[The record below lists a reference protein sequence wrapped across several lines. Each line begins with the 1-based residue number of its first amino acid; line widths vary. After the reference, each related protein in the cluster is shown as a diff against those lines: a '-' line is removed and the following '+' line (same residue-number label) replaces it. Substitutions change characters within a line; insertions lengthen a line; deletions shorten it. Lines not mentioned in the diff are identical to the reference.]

1 MNYQDNL
8 KQKENN
14 IARIDE
20 FILFLRE
27 TFENLDKYD
36 NKYGQLIVLLN
47 KEKRLYSGSDKDD
60 PDVFYKKLREIK
72 HQIYSKISEI
82 KNRIKF
88 DNINIHEELT
98 LSYQDLIL
106 KENISNIKNSLQNSI
121 NDQNFLSL
129 SNLPKNNDDKDKVE
143 AIKNFKDFCKSHFPD
158 FEYLKY
164 NISDL
169 LSDLE
174 KNIKEGAEKEKYTR
188 TKIDQLICEIKNKIS
203 NSNSIRDL
211 KEQVKITDKYIN
223 DKKNELLNKDSIKIK
238 NKLLSNEHFKYYL
251 TKSFE
256 ERGTKDY
263 FNALLKFHPLILS
276 GISLVGMIY
285 YFAYF
290 GFELK
295 YFPDLGG
302 ADVAYVGVSLFFMLA
317 TISLFFI
324 LPCLCYPGYHK
335 KDIGW
340 IFFFGLSLL
349 PLFTLVCMAT
359 LNTIINKSL
368 DVLFW
373 FSLIGS
379 FIYLIIVICTDK
391 FTTFSLCKVAILIII
406 FPENFS
412 FNGLFFS
419 SIVGLYLMTLVYF
432 KGLEYFYN
440 NNDLLQFVVAFIIVV
455 FAILSWFVTNE
466 FANRLGIAN
475 VEYKYLSIEKSALG
489 ALPKG
494 ICKKTE
500 KDLIRTYYD
509 ANDISNVVILYNIK
523 ALSTL
528 GKFYYLEAI
537 GCENNEKIRF
547 ELDSSKIISR
557 SKE

>member
-1 MNYQDNL
+1 M
-8 KQKENN
+8 KQK
-14 IARIDE
+14 
-20 FILFLRE
+20 
-27 TFENLDKYD
+27 
-36 NKYGQLIVLLN
+36 NK
-47 KEKRLYSGSDKDD
+47 RRPSDK
-60 PDVFYKKLREIK
+60 
-72 HQIYSKISEI
+72 
-82 KNRIKF
+82 
-88 DNINIHEELT
+88 T
-98 LSYQDLIL
+98 
-106 KENISNIKNSLQNSI
+106 NSI
-121 NDQNFLSL
+121 NSNKAESNMSNDGKKGSNTKSL
-129 SNLPKNNDDKDKVE
+129 CDFKKLLCIGRMLKKKFIESKDMSEERKE
-143 AIKNFKDFCKSHFPD
+143 EKDFLHKA
-158 FEYLKY
+158 LG
-164 NISDL
+164 NL
-169 LSDLE
+169 L
-174 KNIKEGAEKEKYTR
+174 T
-188 TKIDQLICEIKNKIS
+188 
-203 NSNSIRDL
+203 
-211 KEQVKITDKYIN
+211 
-223 DKKNELLNKDSIKIK
+223 
-238 NKLLSNEHFKYYL
+238 
-251 TKSFE
+251 
-256 ERGTKDY
+256 
-263 FNALLKFHPLILS
+263 FHPLILS

-406 FPENFS
+406 IAVVVNFIVVIEYFPENFS
-412 FNGLFFS
+412 FNGWFFS

-440 NNDLLQFVVAFIIVV
+440 NNDLIQFVVAFIIVV

-489 ALPKG
+489 ALPKE
-494 ICKKTE
+494 ICDITNINLAEENLTISYADNKLTIKDENNNSALCGNVFPEYIKFSCEDNECKNIKEATNIKYQNKNLSYAIVDKNTLKENNFTIGTTVKVTLKENITYIE
-500 KDLIRTYYD
+500 KQ
-509 ANDISNVVILYNIK
+509 NDVILLRNIK
-523 ALSTL
+523 AISTL
-528 GKFYYLEAI
+528 GKFYYLETI
-537 GCENNEKIRF
+537 GYKNKDDKEIKF
-547 ELDSSKIISR
+547 ELDASKIISR
-557 SKE
+557 EK

>member
-1 MNYQDNL
+1 M
-8 KQKENN
+8 KQK
-14 IARIDE
+14 
-20 FILFLRE
+20 
-27 TFENLDKYD
+27 
-36 NKYGQLIVLLN
+36 NK
-47 KEKRLYSGSDKDD
+47 RRPSDK
-60 PDVFYKKLREIK
+60 
-72 HQIYSKISEI
+72 
-82 KNRIKF
+82 
-88 DNINIHEELT
+88 T
-98 LSYQDLIL
+98 
-106 KENISNIKNSLQNSI
+106 NSI
-121 NDQNFLSL
+121 N
-129 SNLPKNNDDKDKVE
+129 SNKAESNMSNDGKKGSNTKSSCDFKKLLCIGRMLKKKFIESKDMSEERKE
-143 AIKNFKDFCKSHFPD
+143 EKDFLHKA
-158 FEYLKY
+158 LG
-164 NISDL
+164 NL
-169 LSDLE
+169 L
-174 KNIKEGAEKEKYTR
+174 T
-188 TKIDQLICEIKNKIS
+188 
-203 NSNSIRDL
+203 
-211 KEQVKITDKYIN
+211 
-223 DKKNELLNKDSIKIK
+223 
-238 NKLLSNEHFKYYL
+238 
-251 TKSFE
+251 
-256 ERGTKDY
+256 
-263 FNALLKFHPLILS
+263 FHPLILS

-368 DVLFW
+368 DILFW

-406 FPENFS
+406 IAVVVNFIVVIEYFPENFS
-412 FNGLFFS
+412 FNGWFFS

-440 NNDLLQFVVAFIIVV
+440 NNDLIQFVVAFIIVV

-489 ALPKG
+489 ALPKE
-494 ICKKTE
+494 ICDITNINLAEENLTISYADNKLTIKDENNNSALCGNVFPEYIKFSCEDNECKNIKEATNIKYQNKNLSYAIVDKNTLKENNFTIGTTVKVTLKENITYIE
-500 KDLIRTYYD
+500 KQ
-509 ANDISNVVILYNIK
+509 NDVIVLRNIK
-523 ALSTL
+523 AISTL
-528 GKFYYLEAI
+528 GKFYYLETI
-537 GCENNEKIRF
+537 GYKNKDDKEIKF
-547 ELDSSKIISR
+547 ELDASKIISR
-557 SKE
+557 EK

>member
-1 MNYQDNL
+1 M
-8 KQKENN
+8 KQK
-14 IARIDE
+14 
-20 FILFLRE
+20 
-27 TFENLDKYD
+27 
-36 NKYGQLIVLLN
+36 NK
-47 KEKRLYSGSDKDD
+47 RRPSDK
-60 PDVFYKKLREIK
+60 
-72 HQIYSKISEI
+72 
-82 KNRIKF
+82 
-88 DNINIHEELT
+88 T
-98 LSYQDLIL
+98 
-106 KENISNIKNSLQNSI
+106 NSI
-121 NDQNFLSL
+121 N
-129 SNLPKNNDDKDKVE
+129 SNKAESNMSNDGKKGSNTKSSCDFKKLLCIGRMLKKKFIESKDMSEERKE
-143 AIKNFKDFCKSHFPD
+143 EKDFLHKA
-158 FEYLKY
+158 LG
-164 NISDL
+164 NL
-169 LSDLE
+169 L
-174 KNIKEGAEKEKYTR
+174 T
-188 TKIDQLICEIKNKIS
+188 
-203 NSNSIRDL
+203 
-211 KEQVKITDKYIN
+211 
-223 DKKNELLNKDSIKIK
+223 
-238 NKLLSNEHFKYYL
+238 
-251 TKSFE
+251 
-256 ERGTKDY
+256 
-263 FNALLKFHPLILS
+263 FHPLILS

-406 FPENFS
+406 IAVVVNFIVVIEYFPENFS
-412 FNGLFFS
+412 FNGWFFS

-440 NNDLLQFVVAFIIVV
+440 NNDLIQFVVAFIIVV

-475 VEYKYLSIEKSALG
+475 VEYKYLSIEKSIAG
-489 ALPKG
+489 ALPEK
-494 ICKKTE
+494 ICKNGIYCDDSK
-500 KDLIRTYYD
+500 TYYD
-509 ANDISNVVILYNIK
+509 ENETNGVIKLYNVK

-528 GKFYYLEAI
+528 GKFYYLQTKD
-537 GCENNEKIRF
+537 GVKF

-557 SKE
+557 AKK

>member
-1 MNYQDNL
+1 MNYQDIL

-14 IARIDE
+14 ITRIDE
-20 FILFLRE
+20 IIKFLRE
-27 TFENLDKYD
+27 NFDGLDKYD
-36 NKYGQLIVLLN
+36 SKYSQLIVLLN
-47 KEKRLYSGSDKDD
+47 KEKRLYSNLDKSN
-60 PDVFYKKLREIK
+60 PDVFYNELRDIK
-72 HQIYSKISEI
+72 RQIGFKISEI
-82 KNRIKF
+82 KY
-88 DNINIHEELT
+88 EL
-98 LSYQDLIL
+98 SKAL
-106 KENISNIKNSLQNSI
+106 KEKKSAPKIKEQ
-121 NDQNFLSL
+121 
-129 SNLPKNNDDKDKVE
+129 
-143 AIKNFKDFCKSHFPD
+143 AIKSSEEKDSG
-158 FEYLKY
+158 
-164 NISDL
+164 I
-169 LSDLE
+169 
-174 KNIKEGAEKEKYTR
+174 
-188 TKIDQLICEIKNKIS
+188 
-203 NSNSIRDL
+203 
-211 KEQVKITDKYIN
+211 
-223 DKKNELLNKDSIKIK
+223 KKNFREEYDEDIYKKTKEISKRT
-238 NKLLSNEHFKYYL
+238 SEYFEYYL

-256 ERGTKDY
+256 ERSVKDY

-412 FNGLFFS
+412 FNGWFFFFNS
-419 SIVGLYLMTLVYF
+419 WTLSY
-432 KGLEYFYN
+432 
-440 NNDLLQFVVAFIIVV
+440 DTC
-455 FAILSWFVTNE
+455 IL
-466 FANRLGIAN
+466 
-475 VEYKYLSIEKSALG
+475 
-489 ALPKG
+489 
-494 ICKKTE
+494 
-500 KDLIRTYYD
+500 
-509 ANDISNVVILYNIK
+509 
-523 ALSTL
+523 
-528 GKFYYLEAI
+528 
-537 GCENNEKIRF
+537 
-547 ELDSSKIISR
+547 
-557 SKE
+557 

>member
-1 MNYQDNL
+1 M
-8 KQKENN
+8 KQK
-14 IARIDE
+14 
-20 FILFLRE
+20 
-27 TFENLDKYD
+27 
-36 NKYGQLIVLLN
+36 NK
-47 KEKRLYSGSDKDD
+47 RRPSDK
-60 PDVFYKKLREIK
+60 
-72 HQIYSKISEI
+72 
-82 KNRIKF
+82 
-88 DNINIHEELT
+88 T
-98 LSYQDLIL
+98 
-106 KENISNIKNSLQNSI
+106 NSI
-121 NDQNFLSL
+121 N
-129 SNLPKNNDDKDKVE
+129 SNKAESNMSNDGKKGSNTKSSCDFKKLLCIGRMLKKKFIESKDMSEERKE
-143 AIKNFKDFCKSHFPD
+143 EKDFLHKA
-158 FEYLKY
+158 LG
-164 NISDL
+164 NL
-169 LSDLE
+169 L
-174 KNIKEGAEKEKYTR
+174 T
-188 TKIDQLICEIKNKIS
+188 
-203 NSNSIRDL
+203 
-211 KEQVKITDKYIN
+211 
-223 DKKNELLNKDSIKIK
+223 
-238 NKLLSNEHFKYYL
+238 
-251 TKSFE
+251 
-256 ERGTKDY
+256 
-263 FNALLKFHPLILS
+263 FHPLILS

-406 FPENFS
+406 IAVVVNFIVVIEYFPENFS
-412 FNGLFFS
+412 FNGWFFS

-440 NNDLLQFVVAFIIVV
+440 NNDLIQFVVAFIIVV

-489 ALPKG
+489 ALPKE
-494 ICKKTE
+494 ICDITNINLAEENLTISYADNKLTIKDENNNSALCGNVFPEYIKFSCEDNECKNIKEATNIKYQNKNLSYAIVDKNTLKENNFTIGTTVKVTLKENITYIE
-500 KDLIRTYYD
+500 KQ
-509 ANDISNVVILYNIK
+509 NDVILLRNIK
-523 ALSTL
+523 AISTL
-528 GKFYYLEAI
+528 GKFYYLETI
-537 GCENNEKIRF
+537 GYKNKDDKEIKF
-547 ELDSSKIISR
+547 ELDASKIISR
-557 SKE
+557 EK

>member
-1 MNYQDNL
+1 
-8 KQKENN
+8 
-14 IARIDE
+14 
-20 FILFLRE
+20 
-27 TFENLDKYD
+27 
-36 NKYGQLIVLLN
+36 
-47 KEKRLYSGSDKDD
+47 
-60 PDVFYKKLREIK
+60 
-72 HQIYSKISEI
+72 
-82 KNRIKF
+82 
-88 DNINIHEELT
+88 
-98 LSYQDLIL
+98 
-106 KENISNIKNSLQNSI
+106 
-121 NDQNFLSL
+121 
-129 SNLPKNNDDKDKVE
+129 
-143 AIKNFKDFCKSHFPD
+143 
-158 FEYLKY
+158 
-164 NISDL
+164 
-169 LSDLE
+169 
-174 KNIKEGAEKEKYTR
+174 
-188 TKIDQLICEIKNKIS
+188 
-203 NSNSIRDL
+203 
-211 KEQVKITDKYIN
+211 
-223 DKKNELLNKDSIKIK
+223 
-238 NKLLSNEHFKYYL
+238 
-251 TKSFE
+251 
-256 ERGTKDY
+256 
-263 FNALLKFHPLILS
+263 
-276 GISLVGMIY
+276 
-285 YFAYF
+285 
-290 GFELK
+290 
-295 YFPDLGG
+295 
-302 ADVAYVGVSLFFMLA
+302 MLA

-412 FNGLFFS
+412 FNGWFFS